1 MAKGEQV
8 DVDYVVSFCEALA
21 DEHKMGAIR
30 EDQEA
35 FASVKDKRKRDSH
48 IAKSTMADE
57 IAGHFRNLSS
67 DRIKPSAEVDEL
79 ARQIDPDTFG
89 RHESMVRR
97 LVSEGA
103 DESYALRVAEETY
116 GELLAEAREK
126 ASQSIQTDIAMPADT
141 MQDFASGI
149 NAVVTWHEHRALIS
163 ETAASHEKVEK
174 RKTKFLARAQRHRL
188 YAKHI
193 RQDFEAQMAIRGN
206 VRERAKDPTQPDL
219 PFIRSSRGPKPE
231 EEGIPIEIQ
240 RAFMKKSEVFDDE
253 GQN

>member
-57 IAGHFRNLSS
+57 IAGHFRNLGA

-97 LVSEGA
+97 LVGEGA
-103 DESYALRVAEETY
+103 DESYALRVADETY
-116 GELLAEAREK
+116 GELLGEARDK

-141 MQDFASGI
+141 MQDFASGVD
-149 NAVVTWHEHRALIS
+149 AVVTWHEQRALIS
-163 ETAASHEKVEK
+163 ETAASHEKVEI
-174 RKTKFLARAQRHRL
+174 RKAKFLARAKRHRL

-193 RQDFEAQMAIRGN
+193 RQDFETRIATRGSQ
-206 VRERAKDPTQPDL
+206 RERLRDPSQPDL
-219 PFIRSSRGPKPE
+219 PFVRPSRGPKPE
-231 EEGIPIEIQ
+231 EDGVPIEIQ
-240 RAFMKKSEVFDDE
+240 RAFMKRGEVFDDE
-253 GQN
+253 GQD